1 MRGQNTKLRGQNVVK
16 MDVCVGKIDATM
28 GKVILS
34 MRGQNLKRGQNKTS
48 LWSLSLAK
56 LTRGQNE
63 A

>member
-16 MDVCVGKIDATM
+16 MNVCVGKIDATM

-34 MRGQNLKRGQNKTS
+34 MRGQNLKRGQNNTS
-48 LWSLSLAK
+48 FWSLSLAK

>member
-16 MDVCVGKIDATM
+16 IDVCVGKIDATM

-48 LWSLSLAK
+48 FWSLSLAK

>member
-16 MDVCVGKIDATM
+16 MIVCVGKIDATM
-28 GKVILS
+28 AKVILS
-34 MRGQNLKRGQNKTS
+34 MRRQNLKRGQNNTS
-48 LWSLSLAK
+48 FWSLSWAK